1 MGHVVIHMLEEAGH
15 IRPTFELARA
25 LAARGHRVTY
35 LEPPDLRPLVTEQGF
50 AHAPLFEEAYPAG
63 SLARFESASRL
74 ERLRMR
80 RASQHAIMRA
90 LQDGSVARAL
100 ERAAPDLL
108 LVDLL
113 ENAVALVGRALGIP
127 TVVLST
133 VFPPERGGSVPPLSS
148 GLPPGRTALG
158 RLRVELAWQRLALSR
173 AVGARAMGAMER
185 AGLTLDPRPDWPR
198 FVEAIAG
205 ATGYPRG
212 RLVRHTSLPVPL
224 LSDLPE
230 WVLAPEVLDFPRAR
244 PANRLYVESVDDE
257 RVEDAGG
264 ELERVDES
272 RDLVYCA
279 LGTQAFR
286 YGRGPSLLGAMV
298 AAVAGHPRWQL
309 VLVADRRA
317 RERLG
322 ELPPNVVVLSRAPQ
336 LALLARARVAVH
348 HGGLGSVKEALFH
361 GVPQLVAPQGY
372 DQPGNAARVA
382 FHGAGAVLTPRDV
395 EARSIRAHLEELDGS
410 LALRERV
417 RRLSARFREA
427 ERRRPGLREAVRV
440 LEGGA

>member
-133 VFPPERGGSVPPLSS
+133 VFPPERGGSVPP
-148 GLPPGRTALG
+148 
-158 RLRVELAWQRLALSR
+158 SR
-173 AVGARAMGAMER
+173 AGCRRAAPPSVGSEWSSRGS
-185 AGLTLDPRPDWPR
+185 GWP
-198 FVEAIAG
+198 
-205 ATGYPRG
+205 
-212 RLVRHTSLPVPL
+212 S
-224 LSDLPE
+224 
-230 WVLAPEVLDFPRAR
+230 
-244 PANRLYVESVDDE
+244 
-257 RVEDAGG
+257 
-264 ELERVDES
+264 
-272 RDLVYCA
+272 
-279 LGTQAFR
+279 
-286 YGRGPSLLGAMV
+286 RGPSV
-298 AAVAGHPRWQL
+298 
-309 VLVADRRA
+309 RA
-317 RERLG
+317 RWAPWSEPGSPSIRAPTGRGSSKRSPAPPATRAGAWYATRRCPCRSSRTSPSGCSRRRCSTSRARGLRTG
-322 ELPPNVVVLSRAPQ
+322 STSSPSTTSASRTPAASSSASTRAATSSTARSARRRSATGVARRCSGPWWPRSPDIRAGSSCWWPIGAPESASASSPPNVVVLSRAPQ